1 MTPLNSIL
9 ANSKIVEK
17 RLEDLCKFSDLYTDQ
32 ANKRENKETKVLL
45 ESIKFSGKIMWYYNR
60 NQIQK
65 MKIKKGEFESKV
77 SIAKDPEFY
86 IKQVLKP
93 FSPMIKR
100 KEINVH
106 ILRKTEFNSD
116 IKADWKNF

>member
-1 MTPLNSIL
+1 
-9 ANSKIVEK
+9 
-17 RLEDLCKFSDLYTDQ
+17 
-32 ANKRENKETKVLL
+32 
-45 ESIKFSGKIMWYYNR
+45 
-60 NQIQK
+60 

-77 SIAKDPEFY
+77 SSVKDPEFY

-106 ILRKTEFNSD
+106 ILRKTEFSSD
-116 IKADWKNF
+116 IKADWKNFQLVIFNMI